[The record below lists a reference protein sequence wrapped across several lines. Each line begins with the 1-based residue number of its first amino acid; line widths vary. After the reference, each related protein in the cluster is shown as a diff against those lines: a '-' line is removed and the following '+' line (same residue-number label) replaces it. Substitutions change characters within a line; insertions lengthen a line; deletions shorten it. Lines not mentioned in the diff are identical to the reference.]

1 MSTLTT
7 KPKKTKVAKPADP
20 NRPHMYGM
28 IAEFETPAQILKAA
42 EKVRAEGYKW
52 WDCCTPFPVH
62 GLDKAMGIRQTI
74 LPIIV
79 FFMGM
84 SGTLTAFVLQAFT
97 NATDW
102 SVWAMVW
109 VTGYPYLISGKPLL
123 STPAFIPVMFEL
135 TILFSALT
143 TVGLMFAFNGLPQ
156 LYHPLFRSKRFRRA
170 SDDRFFVVIEARD
183 PRYFKARTS
192 EFLKSLDPVAI
203 EEVED

>member
-1 MSTLTT
+1 MSTTTT

-20 NRPHMYGM
+20 NSPRLYGM

-42 EKVRAEGYKW
+42 EKVRDEGYKW

-62 GLDKAMGIRQTI
+62 GLDRAMGIRQTI

-79 FFMGM
+79 FFMGL
-84 SGTLTAFVLQAFT
+84 SGTCTAFALQAFT
-97 NATDW
+97 NASDW
-102 SVWAMVW
+102 SIWAMVW

-170 SDDRFFVVIEARD
+170 SDDRFFVVIEAKD
-183 PRYFKARTS
+183 PRYFKSRTS
-192 EFLKSLDPVAI
+192 EFLKSLDPVAV